1 MNRNILIVL
10 IVMLLLAAAVLYS
23 TFEGTVTAGGNR
35 AEQVGAVE
43 DHTRTGPHGGR
54 LLEDG
59 NLAIEIVIVE
69 AGIPPEF
76 RVYAYKNDVLLPPD
90 DVSVEV
96 ELTRLGNRS
105 DLFRFVPEQDY
116 LRGIGV
122 VTEPHSFD
130 VSVSASHAGQTA
142 QWDYESYEGRTT
154 IPNRVALESGI
165 EVETAAA
172 QAIVETVELTGTV
185 QANPAGVSEVRARFS
200 GLVTRIL
207 VDVGDTVT
215 RGDVLGQ
222 VETNESLRSVPITAP
237 ISGLIVN
244 RNIQVGQVTSEE
256 ALFVIANLSEVWVQ
270 LDVFGRDLGAIQS
283 GQRTKVTLLDGTDF
297 MGTIDYVSPLVAH
310 GSQSIRARVP
320 LDNPTG
326 VLRAG
331 QFVQATVV
339 VAETKVPVAVREEA
353 LQTFRNFD
361 VVYARVGDTYEVRM
375 LGLGRRDGKFVEVL
389 DGLQPGEN
397 YVSGNSYL
405 IKADIEKSGASH
417 DH

>member
-130 VSVSASHAGQTA
+130 VSVSASHAGQTV

-207 VDVGDTVT
+207 VDVGDTVI